1 MPTQSVVVKN
11 NKMNVMK
18 LSDIIDILTALSKVR
33 KLFWSEDDFKFEFAT
48 MIKVKFGDKVY
59 IRLEKRYERERERK
73 MQSSYTDIV
82 VKMGKRS
89 FPIELK
95 YKTVADRYPDYDGEV
110 VQLKTHGA
118 VDLGCYAY
126 LKDVE
131 RLEYLSKTD
140 DSFERGFA
148 IILTNEHKYYEN
160 TDRESV
166 YDAFKIYDGREVP
179 ASFLDWDRSGYDPEK
194 LPKWFKSYP
203 PFSLMRSYKMEWM
216 DYVSEEN
223 ADGHPQFKY
232 QIAVIDK

>member
-1 MPTQSVVVKN
+1 
-11 NKMNVMK
+11 MK
-18 LSDIIDILTALSKVR
+18 LADIIDVLTALSKVR

-48 MIKVKFGDKVY
+48 MIKVKFGDKVD
-59 IRLEKRYERERERK
+59 IRLEKRYEREK
-73 MQSSYTDIV
+73 KSSYTDIV
-82 VKMGKRS
+82 IKIGKQS

-95 YKTVADRYPDYDGEV
+95 YKTVANRYADYDGEEI
-110 VQLKTHGA
+110 QLKTHSA

-203 PFSLMRSYKMEWM
+203 PFSLMRSYKMEWR
-216 DYVSEEN
+216 DYGSKMQHIEN
-223 ADGHPQFKY
+223 IDEYVQFKY

>member
-1 MPTQSVVVKN
+1 
-11 NKMNVMK
+11 MNVMK

-48 MIKVKFGDKVY
+48 MIKVKFGDKVD
-59 IRLEKRYERERERK
+59 IRLEKRYDRK
-73 MQSSYTDIV
+73 NNSYTDIV

-95 YKTVADRYPDYDGEV
+95 YKTVADGYADYDGEV
-110 VQLKTHGA
+110 IQLKTHGA

-179 ASFLDWDRSGYDPEK
+179 ASFLDWDRSGYNLAK
-194 LPKWFKSYP
+194 LPKWFNSNP
-203 PFSLMRSYKMEWM
+203 PFSLMRSYKMEWR